1 MRHSLRWAVMLL
13 ALAAVPPISAQ
24 AQTGAAA
31 PKQISAHRDWSVYEV
46 TDNRGRIC
54 YIASEPTAQSGNYS
68 RRDPP
73 AVLVARLP
81 GTPASE
87 EVSVQPGYAYRKN
100 SSVDVK
106 VDGRPFKMFTDG
118 EHAWT
123 RTNDEDRTL
132 IAAMKGGVSMTVRG
146 TSIRDTYSLDTYS
159 LSGFTAA
166 YDAMRAA
173 CTE

>member
-13 ALAAVPPISAQ
+13 ALAAVPQISAQ
-24 AQTGAAA
+24 AQTAAAA

-46 TDNRGRIC
+46 TDSRGRIC

>member
-1 MRHSLRWAVMLL
+1 MRHSLRWVVMLL

-24 AQTGAAA
+24 AQTAAAA

-46 TDNRGRIC
+46 TDSRGRIC

-166 YDAMRAA
+166 YEAMRAA

>member
-1 MRHSLRWAVMLL
+1 MRHRLRWVVILL
-13 ALAAVPPISAQ
+13 TLAAVPPIDAQ

-31 PKQISAHRDWSVYEV
+31 PRQISAHRDWSVYEV

-81 GTPASE
+81 GSPPSE
-87 EVSVQPGYAYRKN
+87 EVSVQPGYSYLKS

-106 VDGRPFKMFTDG
+106 VDGRPFKLFTDG

-123 RTNDEDRTL
+123 RTNEEDRSL

-146 TSIRDTYSLDTYS
+146 TSIRNTYSLDTFS
-159 LSGFTAA
+159 LAGFTAA
-166 YDAMRAA
+166 YEAMRAA
-173 CTE
+173 CSG

>member
-46 TDNRGRIC
+46 TDSRGRIC

-81 GTPASE
+81 GTQPARRSA
-87 EVSVQPGYAYRKN
+87 SSRATPTARTARSTSRSMAARSRCSPTASMPGP
-100 SSVDVK
+100 
-106 VDGRPFKMFTDG
+106 GPT
-118 EHAWT
+118 T
-123 RTNDEDRTL
+123 RTTL

-173 CTE
+173 CSR

>member
-87 EVSVQPGYAYRKN
+87 EVQPGYAYRKN